1 MAATAWLYEFDI
13 IASAPVTGAP
23 VVQCRVHMSD
33 PAVPFS
39 LQPPVVLALTLTL
52 DNSSPNQ
59 YTTQVKNAVIAA
71 GAAQVPPFTLNAG
84 AVIIAAF
91 G

>member
-1 MAATAWLYEFDI
+1 MAATAWLYQFDI
-13 IASAPVTGAP
+13 LQSDPVTGAP

-39 LQPPVVLALTLTL
+39 VQQPTILALLITL
-52 DNSSPNQ
+52 DNASPNQ

-71 GAAQVPPFTLNAG
+71 GAAQIPPFVLNAA

>member
-1 MAATAWLYEFDI
+1 MAATAWLYQFDI
-13 IASAPVTGAP
+13 VASAPVTGAP

-33 PAVPFS
+33 PAVPPEV
-39 LQPPVVLALTLTL
+39 QPPTTLALLLTL
-52 DNSSPNQ
+52 DNANPNQ

-71 GAAQVPPFTLNAG
+71 GAAQVPPFVLNAA

>member
-1 MAATAWLYEFDI
+1 MAATAWLYQFDI
-13 IASAPVTGAP
+13 VASAPGSGAP

-39 LQPPVVLALTLTL
+39 LRQPTVIALVVTL
-52 DNSSPNQ
+52 DNTSPNQ
-59 YTTQVKNAVIAA
+59 YTQQVKNAVIAA
-71 GAAQVPPFTLNAG
+71 GAALVPPFALNA
-84 AVIIAAF
+84 ADVIIAAF

>member
-1 MAATAWLYEFDI
+1 MAATAWLYQFDVI
-13 IASAPVTGAP
+13 DSAPGTGAP
-23 VVQCRVHMSD
+23 IVQCRVHVSD
-33 PAVPFS
+33 PAVS
-39 LQPPVVLALTLTL
+39 NDLQPSKFIALTLTL

-59 YTTQVKNAVIAA
+59 YTNQVKNAVIAA
-71 GAAQVPPFTLNAG
+71 AGALNPPFVLNAA

>member
-13 IASAPVTGAP
+13 VSSAPVTGAP

-33 PAVPFS
+33 PAVPFES
-39 LQPPVVLALTLTL
+39 QAPRTLALLITL
-52 DNSSPNQ
+52 DNSNPNQ

-71 GAAQVPPFTLNAG
+71 GAAQIPPYVLNAA

>member
-13 IASAPVTGAP
+13 VGSAPVSGAP
-23 VVQCRVHMSD
+23 IVQCRVHMSD
-33 PAVPFS
+33 PAVS
-39 LQPPVVLALTLTL
+39 ADLQPARVLALLVTL

-71 GAAQVPPFTLNAG
+71 GAAQVPPFVLNSA

>member
-1 MAATAWLYEFDI
+1 MAATAWLYQFDI
-13 IASAPVTGAP
+13 VSSAPGTGAP
-23 VVQCRVHMSD
+23 VVQCRVHLSD
-33 PAVPFS
+33 PAVPES
-39 LQPPVVLALTLTL
+39 LQPPRTLALLVTL
-52 DNSSPNQ
+52 DNSNPNQ

-71 GAAQVPPFTLNAG
+71 GAAEQPPYTLNAA

>member
-1 MAATAWLYEFDI
+1 MAATAWLYQFDI
-13 IASAPVTGAP
+13 VSSAPGTGAP

-39 LQPPVVLALTLTL
+39 AQPPIVLALLLTL
-52 DNSSPNQ
+52 DNASPNQ
-59 YTTQVKNAVIAA
+59 YTSQVKAAVIAA
-71 GAAQVPPFTLNAG
+71 GAANVPPFALNAG
-84 AVIIAAF
+84 DVIIAAF

>member
-1 MAATAWLYEFDI
+1 MAATAWLYQFDI
-13 IASAPVTGAP
+13 LQSDPVTGAP

-39 LQPPVVLALTLTL
+39 VQQPTILALLITL
-52 DNSSPNQ
+52 DNASPNQ
-59 YTTQVKNAVIAA
+59 YTTQVKNSVIAA
-71 GAAQVPPFTLNAG
+71 GAAQVPPFVLNAA